1 MTESI
6 GTHSATESIMS
17 VSVTESTM
25 GTHKLTRINIPS
37 ESIKTTTIIIE
48 GTLYYLSSLLE
59 IHAKHV
65 DTVHRKQEK
74 NRAYYQK
81 RKAIQSQSQSQMI
94 GQSQSQA

>member
-25 GTHKLTRINIPS
+25 GKHKQTHINIPS
-37 ESIKTTTIIIE
+37 ESVNTTTLMID
-48 GTLYYLSSLLE
+48 GTEYPLSSLLE
-59 IHAKHV
+59 KHAKYF
-65 DTVHRKQEK
+65 DTLHRKQEK
-74 NRAYYQK
+74 NRAYYEK